1 MKPGGNPII
10 SGRRGET
17 QTNVLKDNSWRLPH
31 FQTRTV
37 IETDGNTRRV
47 CKYAL
52 TEEAL
57 PFLKVIIERERA
69 SIDYFKNNFD
79 VLCGVFK
86 GDHIE
91 YPYCPHRSLQA
102 VIGDFLD
109 KGDYKTANS
118 VLQEYVVKLRSLEK
132 TRAFP
137 EDFLALVVDID
148 KNKFIADVFT
158 HGIIDL
164 TPPNILLDG
173 NKWIVLDN
181 EWFFDFPVPIVYV
194 FFRAFTALAFEL
206 QKQVRINAN
215 EDNPITSLLSRKF
228 RCLYFPQ
235 AWTAHF
241 SDSSISLGRLICWER
256 GFQKYVTGGCGGF
269 TYKVRRNQKMRFN
282 FPPLWLR
289 FLND

>member
-1 MKPGGNPII
+1 MKLGDNQIINGAPGMATTI
-10 SGRRGET
+10 
-17 QTNVLKDNSWRLPH
+17 VLRDNSWRLPH

-37 IETDGNTRRV
+37 IETDGNARCV

-52 TEEAL
+52 TETAI

-69 SIDYFKNNFD
+69 SVDYLKNNFD
-79 VLCGVFK
+79 VLCGVLK
-86 GDHIE
+86 EDHIE

-102 VIGDFLD
+102 VIQDFLD
-109 KGDYKTANS
+109 QRDFRSANS
-118 VLQEYVVKLRSLEK
+118 TIQEYVVRLHSLK
-132 TRAFP
+132 KMRTFP
-137 EDFLALVVDID
+137 EDFLALVGDID

-206 QKQVRINAN
+206 QRQVRLNAN
-215 EDNPITSLLSRKF
+215 EDNPITSLLSRRF
-228 RCLYFPQ
+228 RCMYFPQ
-235 AWTAHF
+235 AWVSHF
-241 SDSSISLGRLICWER
+241 SDSCVSLERLIFWEK
-256 GFQKYVTGGCGGF
+256 GFQKYVTDGCGGF
-269 TYKVRRNQKMRFN
+269 IYKVRKNRKTYTN
-282 FPPLWLR
+282 FPFLWFWR
-289 FLND
+289 CF